1 MDGQRSSKEGEGRV
15 VVQARRRAE
24 IVALNQFHGE
34 DRAQEKR
41 PGSLDPELLG
51 GERLLSI
58 YLSRGSYLSL

>member
-15 VVQARRRAE
+15 VVQARRIAE
-24 IVALNQFHGE
+24 IVAMNQFHGE

-51 GERLLSI
+51 NGKPFHLPF
-58 YLSRGSYLSL
+58 